1 VEESM
6 LEYITNYVE
15 EELYKKPKTKVL
27 SINLTPLEYKELV
40 EELSEFSDIHSD
52 TILNEIRVN
61 GIKVILLVYNKVV
74 GYEPDYLVA

>member
-1 VEESM
+1 M

-40 EELSEFSDIHSD
+40 EELMEFTDLNKD
-52 TILNEIRVN
+52 TILNEIKVN

-74 GYEPDYLVA
+74 GYEPDFLTA

>member
-1 VEESM
+1 M

-40 EELSEFSDIHSD
+40 EELMEFTDLDKD
-52 TILNEIRVN
+52 TILNEIKVN

-74 GYEPDYLVA
+74 GYEPDFLTA